1 MKLIQNM
8 KVSAGLIE
16 ENELS
21 KGPDGLNIV
30 CAYYGAIEYSTDPNV
45 NILDIAFGPVLDVK
59 IPLMCLIEN
68 SHIIHRGT
76 YIIGS

>member
-8 KVSAGLIE
+8 KVSAG
-16 ENELS
+16 

-68 SHIIHRGT
+68 SHIIHRGI
-76 YIIGS
+76 YIVGS

>member
-45 NILDIAFGPVLDVK
+45 NILDIAFWTSVRCQDP
-59 IPLMCLIEN
+59 CLCIC
-68 SHIIHRGT
+68 
-76 YIIGS
+76 